1 MVLQQ
6 ALLYLIFTSRLVSGQ
21 VLKYALRGQEIHF
34 FPPKIEKPDVIV
46 WVHDGSNVVEFNSMT
61 EETYVLPPYQNRVIL
76 DHNTAELTIRG
87 AAYEDSGNYDLKF
100 KINDEHQRIKFRVD
114 VIDKVSKPN
123 ISCEMINASKATLVC
138 SAECNCPHLLKFKWH
153 SQGKKWAGPNLTIT
167 LINEDDDQVYQC
179 GVSNPLTNET
189 STFTAKDCFQEQTPA
204 PVIYRWDDMGGFWVS
219 FITIFMIGFT
229 TGYMVRRKFR
239 CSECFQA
246 IKKRR
251 HKRKQN
257 KRTGETAAFEKSPP
271 LLDQGQQ
278 SKAKP
283 RQEHYHPP
291 PPKKKATSCHSDTGT
306 QKLSHPLPL
315 ILNNY

>member
-1 MVLQQ
+1 MT
-6 ALLYLIFTSRLVSGQ
+6 YLHTVHGKHWISPLTLKTIFLWLEKCDSVQYVVCSGRPCIQSLFGMDISFHPRSLTFPQCRSQSRLNRGGSCRERSAGFLRTSVTSGPP
-21 VLKYALRGQEIHF
+21 
-34 FPPKIEKPDVIV
+34 FPGFR
-46 WVHDGSNVVEFNSMT
+46 HC
-61 EETYVLPPYQNRVIL
+61 
-76 DHNTAELTIRG
+76 
-87 AAYEDSGNYDLKF
+87 KF
-100 KINDEHQRIKFRVD
+100 IWTFY
-114 VIDKVSKPN
+114 KVSKPN